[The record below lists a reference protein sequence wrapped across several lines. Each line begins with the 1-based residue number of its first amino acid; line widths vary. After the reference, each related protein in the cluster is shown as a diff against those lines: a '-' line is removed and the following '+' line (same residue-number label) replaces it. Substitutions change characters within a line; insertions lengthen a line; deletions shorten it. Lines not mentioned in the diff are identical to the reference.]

1 MHRVEMLM
9 GTAIAVD
16 VAHAP
21 SGVDVTA
28 LVAGT
33 FEWFDAVDRRFSTY
47 KPDSEVCRIDRG
59 ELRPEDFSADMR
71 TVLDASEQMRVRTGG
86 YFDVYANRHL
96 DPSGYVKG
104 WSVQVASDRLLAAG
118 LVNHCINA
126 GGDVR
131 VRGVSPDGEPWR
143 VGIRHPWQSEKVAW
157 VVAGS
162 DLAVATSGTYERG
175 LHVLDPFSGQPASF
189 LRSVTVTGPDLAV
202 ADAYATAAVAM
213 NERGL
218 TWLAALDGYESAA
231 VTERGDAFR
240 SNGFPAVSIADGG
253 EPPSTLRGGAG
264 QAE

>member
-21 SGVDVTA
+21 PGVDAAA
-28 LVAGT
+28 LVAQA
-33 FEWFDAVDRRFSTY
+33 FEWFDEVDRRFSTY

-59 ELRPEDFSADMR
+59 ELRPDEFSEDMR
-71 TVLDASEQMRVRTGG
+71 TVLAAGERMRIETGG
-86 YFDVYANRHL
+86 YFDVHANRRL

-104 WSVQVASDRLLAAG
+104 WSVQVASDRLIEAG

-131 VRGVSPDGEPWR
+131 VRGVSDDGEPWR
-143 VGIRHPWQSEKVAW
+143 VGIRHPWQPDKVAW

-175 LHVLDPFSGQPASF
+175 LHVLDPFTGQPASS
-189 LRSVTVTGPDLAV
+189 LRSVTVTGPDLAF

-218 TWLAALDGYESAA
+218 DWLATLDGYECAV

-240 SNGFPAVSIADGG
+240 SDGLPAVAIAGDG
-253 EPPSTLRGGAG
+253 EPPSPLRG
-264 QAE
+264 